1 MTEEIDKEDEVRIRC
16 DPDTKRAFKV
26 FVASRGFKN
35 FEEGLRWL
43 LDRAGFWPRE
53 FTLRVVGETE
63 TKKVKTRVP
72 LGKEVKTRV
81 AEE

>member
-1 MTEEIDKEDEVRIRC
+1 MISMEEEEEQILIRC
-16 DPDTKRAFKV
+16 DKELARVFKLFTADKGFRAYRD
-26 FVASRGFKN
+26 A
-35 FEEGLRWL
+35 LRWL

-63 TKKVKTRVP
+63 MKKVRTRVP
-72 LGKEVKTRV
+72 LGEEVKTRV